1 MKYFNT
7 IIIVFF
13 TVIISAKERPKLFLD
28 CRTYCDMTYIKS
40 EIDFVD
46 FMLDR
51 QSAELYILL
60 IKQNTGS
67 GGREFTM
74 TIENKKFELEPYELK
89 FFTDA
94 NAVEDDR
101 RIVIVK
107 HLKQALLKYMVDVG
121 MAGEI
126 TYSVSQLT
134 DSTEEVIEG
143 DEWNDWVF
151 SLGINGNLNRESQFN
166 SQNLRFN
173 ISANRTTEEHK
184 FYANVNYSRSESN
197 FILGDGEDK
206 ETITNPQNSFYG
218 NMLYVKSLNKH
229 WSAGGIFRFTRSIF
243 ENYDHSVTVSPA
255 IEYNIFPYTEVADH
269 NFTFRYEIGA
279 RYNDYIDTTTYF
291 KSTEL
296 LARHRLSIEYRIVK
310 PWGNIDFD
318 AGISQ
323 FITRSDRYSI
333 DINPGVDVNLF
344 KGFNFYT
351 GIYYGITKDRI
362 NIPKGNLT
370 VEDVLLNNKLRD
382 SNFSM
387 YMFFGIR
394 YRFGS
399 ASNNVVNTRF

>member
-197 FILGDGEDK
+197 FILGDGEDE